1 MTTAGPAPEP
11 QDRSSKESLPP
22 PSPELPLTVAQVMT
36 TEVGC
41 VRPDTSFK
49 ETALALIQHRVS
61 GVPVVDRQG
70 RLVGIVSESDL
81 LPREIPD
88 DDLLASAQGFF
99 EGTFDWDALFKNRK
113 AVALTAGELMTT
125 PVQTATPH
133 TLLRQVAK
141 RLSESGLRALPVVDH
156 GKVVGMVTRHDV
168 LKVYCAS
175 DADTLYNVKDVLQH
189 HGYVPPRHCIDPSV
203 HEGIVTLDGTT
214 IDPEGLRRALALVRA
229 MDGVVAIHNLVR
241 VDSSAG

>member
-1 MTTAGPAPEP
+1 VTTAGPAPEP
-11 QDRSSKESLPP
+11 QDRSSKGSLPAHN
-22 PSPELPLTVAQVMT
+22 PELPLTVAQVMT
-36 TEVGC
+36 KKLRS

-49 ETALALIQHRVS
+49 ETALALIQNRLS

-81 LPREIPD
+81 LPREALD
-88 DDLLASAQGFF
+88 DDLLASAQTFF

-125 PVQTATPH
+125 PVQTATPQ

-141 RLSESGLRALPVVDH
+141 RLSESGLPVLPVVDH
-156 GKVVGMVTRHDV
+156 GKLVGMVTRHDV

-175 DADTLYNVKDVLQH
+175 DADTLCNVKDALEH
-189 HGYVPPRHCIDPSV
+189 RGYVPPRHCIDASV
-203 HEGIVTLDGTT
+203 HEGIVTLGGTT
-214 IDPEGLRRALALVRA
+214 NDPESLRRALALVRA
-229 MDGVVAIHNLVR
+229 MDGVVAIRNLVR

>member
-1 MTTAGPAPEP
+1 MTIGGPAPGP

-22 PSPELPLTVAQVMT
+22 RNPELPLTVAQVMT
-36 TEVGC
+36 KKVGC

-49 ETALALIQHRVS
+49 ETALALIQNRLS

-70 RLVGIVSESDL
+70 RLVGIVSEADL
-81 LPREIPD
+81 LPREALD
-88 DDLLASAQGFF
+88 DDLLASAQALF
-99 EGTFDWDALFKNRK
+99 EGNFDWDALFKNRK

-133 TLLRQVAK
+133 TLLRQVAR
-141 RLSESGLRALPVVDH
+141 RLSESGLRVLPVLDQ

-175 DADTLYNVKDVLQH
+175 DADTLCNIKEALEH
-189 HGYVPPRHCIDPSV
+189 RGYVPPRHCLDPSV
-203 HEGIVTLDGTT
+203 NDGVVTLGGTT
-214 IDPEGLRRALALVRA
+214 IDAEGLRRVVALVRA
-229 MDGVVAIHNLVR
+229 MDGVVAIRNLVR

>member
-1 MTTAGPAPEP
+1 MTIGRPAPGP
-11 QDRSSKESLPP
+11 QDRPSKEFLPP
-22 PSPELPLTVAQVMT
+22 RDPELPLTVAQVMT
-36 TEVGC
+36 KKVRC

-49 ETALALIQHRVS
+49 ETALALVENRLS

-70 RLVGIVSESDL
+70 RLVGIVSEADL
-81 LPREIPD
+81 LPREALD
-88 DDLLASAQGFF
+88 DDLLASAQALF
-99 EGTFDWDALFKNRK
+99 EGNFDWDALFKNRK

-125 PVQTATPH
+125 PVQTAAPH

-141 RLSESGLRALPVVDH
+141 RLSENRLRVLPVVDH

-175 DADTLYNVKDVLQH
+175 DADTQCNVKEALEH
-189 HGYVPPRHCIDPSV
+189 RGYVSPRYCIDATV
-203 HEGIVTLDGTT
+203 LEGIVTLGGTM
-214 IDPEGLRRALALVRA
+214 IDAESLHRVVALVRA
-229 MDGVVAIHNLVR
+229 MDGVVAIRNLLR